1 MADALRTVY
10 GHEAG
15 MRRGCLLGVALG
27 DDSALLRVKSLREAA
42 SRAML
47 EVSDAAGKDS
57 MRLVTW
63 NCAGKFRE
71 KFELVSRLEAD
82 LYVIQECEDPQVC
95 RHEAYREFAS
105 HGLWTGEK
113 PYKGLGIFAR
123 NGTSLSRLDWEPYCL
138 RHFLPVRVND
148 SWNLLGVW
156 AAKPHIEEYY
166 VYHCIHRDKMDERTV
181 VIGDFNSNQRWDTKH
196 NARSHSAVVRMMAEA
211 GLVSAWHA
219 AHGEEQGRESVPTF
233 YLYRRADRPYH
244 IDYAF
249 VAPQRLLSCE
259 IVQDECFA
267 CSDHR
272 PLVVDIT
279 L

>member
-95 RHEAYREFAS
+95 RHERTGSSLLTACGRVRSRTRGSGFLRETVRRFRAWI
-105 HGLWTGEK
+105 G
-113 PYKGLGIFAR
+113 
-123 NGTSLSRLDWEPYCL
+123 SRTAC
-138 RHFLPVRVND
+138 
-148 SWNLLGVW
+148 
-156 AAKPHIEEYY
+156 A
-166 VYHCIHRDKMDERTV
+166 
-181 VIGDFNSNQRWDTKH
+181 
-196 NARSHSAVVRMMAEA
+196 
-211 GLVSAWHA
+211 
-219 AHGEEQGRESVPTF
+219 TF
-233 YLYRRADRPYH
+233 CR
-244 IDYAF
+244 F
-249 VAPQRLLSCE
+249 G
-259 IVQDECFA
+259 
-267 CSDHR
+267 
-272 PLVVDIT
+272 
-279 L
+279 

>member
-1 MADALRTVY
+1 
-10 GHEAG
+10 
-15 MRRGCLLGVALG
+15 
-27 DDSALLRVKSLREAA
+27 
-42 SRAML
+42 
-47 EVSDAAGKDS
+47 

-113 PYKGLGIFAR
+113 PYKGLGVFAR

-148 SWNLLGVW
+148 SWNLLAVW

-166 VYHCIHRDKMDERTV
+166 V
-181 VIGDFNSNQRWDTKH
+181 
-196 NARSHSAVVRMMAEA
+196 
-211 GLVSAWHA
+211 
-219 AHGEEQGRESVPTF
+219 
-233 YLYRRADRPYH
+233 
-244 IDYAF
+244 DYAF